1 MPGIGF
7 VIFVLPVL
15 VGFAAGLGMLLF
27 PKLRRFAAYA
37 ILVPPLGAIGA
48 WKGCDI
54 AVNAS
59 QSYALASRMQQATLI
74 LLFGFTLGGAIGSA
88 CGALVAKLMNMS
100 FNRWF

>member
-7 VIFVLPVL
+7 VIFVLPVF

-37 ILVPPLGAIGA
+37 FLVPLLGAIGA
-48 WKGCDI
+48 WKGCEI
-54 AVNAS
+54 AANAS
-59 QSYALASRMQQATLI
+59 QPYVLASRTQQATLI
-74 LLFGFTLGGAIGSA
+74 FLLGFTIGGAIGSA

-100 FNRWF
+100 FTR